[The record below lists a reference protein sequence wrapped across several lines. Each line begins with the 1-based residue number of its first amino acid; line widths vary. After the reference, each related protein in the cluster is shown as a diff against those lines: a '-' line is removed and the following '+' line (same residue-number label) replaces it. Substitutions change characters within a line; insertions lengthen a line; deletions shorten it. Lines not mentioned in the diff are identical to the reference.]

1 MKAAKVLRHSWEE
14 LTGLEELDSNEMEEL
29 RLMFNSMFAD
39 STYLN
44 RSHLQAFFEKH
55 ATYILSKT
63 TSDMCVVLFR
73 LLEPS
78 ALSYLATVTL
88 IGDIFVPSLGV
99 TFTAAQ
105 FHTLVYES
113 FVINK
118 RPVPIVTGFRPM
130 VSL

>member
-1 MKAAKVLRHSWEE
+1 MKAAKIIRHSWEE

-39 STYLN
+39 SPYMN
-44 RSHLQAFFEKH
+44 RWHLQAFFEKH
-55 ATYILSKT
+55 ATYILSKP

-73 LLEPS
+73 LLTPF
-78 ALSYLATVTL
+78 APSYLATVVL
-88 IGDIFVPSLGV
+88 IGDIFMPSLGT

-105 FHTLVYES
+105 FSTLVYES
-113 FVINK
+113 FAINK
-118 RPVPIVTGFRPM
+118 RPVPIVTGFRPV